1 LTARQVAEWAAY
13 YRIEPWGEE
22 RGDYRAAIISSTVY
36 NMQRGKKSKPLTPK
50 DFMPKFGRDVGRSLA
65 SKVRQTFSRLQNINK

>member
-1 LTARQVAEWAAY
+1 VAEWAAY

-36 NMQRGKKSKPLTPK
+36 NMQRAKRAKLLTPK
-50 DFMPKFGRDVGRSLA
+50 DFMPKFGAEIAQSVAHKIRH
-65 SKVRQTFSRLQNINK
+65 TFTSFKEKKSNK